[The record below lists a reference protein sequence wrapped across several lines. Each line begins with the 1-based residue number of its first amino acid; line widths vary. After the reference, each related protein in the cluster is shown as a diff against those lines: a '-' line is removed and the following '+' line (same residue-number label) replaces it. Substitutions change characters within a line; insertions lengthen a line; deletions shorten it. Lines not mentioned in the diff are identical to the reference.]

1 MGNRLKK
8 LKKIKKIRL
17 HHEGVNTLIIG
28 AICLVLFNAV
38 LFYAFPGC
46 IPVYI
51 VAGISVVI
59 YLILVNSIEVHLYL
73 CSLGN
78 STIVGIT
85 SFIHLYLI
93 GICYANE
100 LITLNTCKGIEDC

>member
-28 AICLVLFNAV
+28 AICLVLFNVV

-59 YLILVNSIEVHLYL
+59 YLILVNFFQCPIRVFE
-73 CSLGN
+73 G
-78 STIVGIT
+78 
-85 SFIHLYLI
+85 
-93 GICYANE
+93 
-100 LITLNTCKGIEDC
+100 